1 MLLSWVFR
9 IFWITIDRLHYCRLE
24 DIELTTLLVAIIGI
38 LIGMLF
44 LGFFFHKKQLTEAFE
59 NARLESSRV
68 LEEARREADDMVKG
82 ALREAKED
90 SRKSRQS
97 FEEESRQRRGEIGKL
112 EQKLKSREETLEK
125 KLSQLDRRE
134 QELEGLTKKAQ
145 AEEQNYQKLS
155 VECETTLESSR
166 KTLESIANMS
176 QEEAK
181 RELIKSLE
189 SQAKK
194 DAQELIRQIEAD
206 AKAEADKR
214 AKSVVSLAVQR
225 ISGEYVSDSTITVV
239 ALPSEDLKGRII
251 GREGRNIRAIEQA
264 TGVDLIIDDTPEAVI
279 ISCFNPVR
287 REIAKLTIERLI
299 GDGRI
304 HPARIEETVKRVMSE
319 FDLVIREQGEQASFD
334 TGITDLH
341 PELVMALGKLK
352 YRTAGQQSV
361 LQHSIETAH
370 ICGIIAGEMGLNVKK
385 AKRCG
390 LLHDIGKAVDQETE
404 GHHSDI
410 GADFCQ
416 RYQES
421 SEVVEAIRLHH
432 QEDLNNATPYAVV
445 LYAANSLSANRPG
458 ARKEILETYVK
469 RLADMEK
476 VVRDFGGINE
486 AFVIQAGREV
496 HAIVNPMQ
504 VNDQQVIDLSSSI
517 AHKMRQELTFPG
529 QVRVT
534 VIRESKFV
542 DYAK

>member
-1 MLLSWVFR
+1 M
-9 IFWITIDRLHYCRLE
+9 
-24 DIELTTLLVAIIGI
+24 TTLLVAIIGI

-181 RELIKSLE
+181 RELIKSLD

-370 ICGIIAGEMGLNVKK
+370 IC
-385 AKRCG
+385 
-390 LLHDIGKAVDQETE
+390 
-404 GHHSDI
+404 
-410 GADFCQ
+410 
-416 RYQES
+416 
-421 SEVVEAIRLHH
+421 
-432 QEDLNNATPYAVV
+432 
-445 LYAANSLSANRPG
+445 
-458 ARKEILETYVK
+458 
-469 RLADMEK
+469 
-476 VVRDFGGINE
+476 
-486 AFVIQAGREV
+486 
-496 HAIVNPMQ
+496 
-504 VNDQQVIDLSSSI
+504 
-517 AHKMRQELTFPG
+517 
-529 QVRVT
+529 
-534 VIRESKFV
+534 
-542 DYAK
+542 

>member
-1 MLLSWVFR
+1 
-9 IFWITIDRLHYCRLE
+9 
-24 DIELTTLLVAIIGI
+24 LTTVLVAIIGI
-38 LIGMLF
+38 LIGMLV
-44 LGFFFHKKQLTEAFE
+44 LGVYFHKKQLSQAFE
-59 NARLESSRV
+59 KARLDSQRV
-68 LEEARREADDMVKG
+68 LDDARREADDMVKG

-90 SRKSRQS
+90 SRRSRQS
-97 FEEESRQRRGEIGKL
+97 FEEEARQRRSEISKL
-112 EQKLKSREETLEK
+112 EQKLKSREESLEK

-134 QELEGLTKKAQ
+134 QELESLSKKSQ
-145 AEEQNYQKLS
+145 AEEQHYQKLS
-155 VECETTLESSR
+155 AECEAVLENSR
-166 KTLESIANMS
+166 KTLESIA
-176 QEEAK
+176 
-181 RELIKSLE
+181 
-189 SQAKK
+189 KK
-194 DAQELIRQIEAD
+194 DAQETIRQIEAAAKED
-206 AKAEADKR
+206 ADRRAKA
-214 AKSVVSLAVQR
+214 VVSLAVQR

-304 HPARIEETVKRVMSE
+304 HPARIDETVKRVISE
-319 FDLVIREQGEQASFD
+319 FDLVIREQGEQACFD

-341 PELVMALGKLK
+341 PELIMTLGKLK
-352 YRTAGQQSV
+352 YRTAGQQSI

-410 GADFCQ
+410 GAELCQ

-421 SEVVEAIRLHH
+421 TEVVEAVRMHH

-445 LYAANSLSANRPG
+445 LYAANSLSGNRPG

-469 RLADMEK
+469 RLSDMEK

-504 VNDQQVIDLSSSI
+504 VTDQQVVDLSSAI

-529 QVRVT
+529 QVKVT

>member
-1 MLLSWVFR
+1 
-9 IFWITIDRLHYCRLE
+9 
-24 DIELTTLLVAIIGI
+24 LTTLLVAIIGI
-38 LIGMLF
+38 LIGMLVV
-44 LGFFFHKKQLTEAFE
+44 GVFFHKKQLTEAFE
-59 NARLESSRV
+59 KARLDSQRV
-68 LEEARREADDMVKG
+68 LDDARREADDMVKS
-82 ALREAKED
+82 ALREAKDE

-97 FEEESRQRRGEIGKL
+97 FEEESKQRRGEISKL
-112 EQKLKSREETLEK
+112 EQKLKSREDTLEK
-125 KLSQLDRRE
+125 KLSQLERRE
-134 QELEGLTKKAQ
+134 QELESLSKKAQ
-145 AEEQNYQKLS
+145 SEEQRYQKLS
-155 VECETTLESSR
+155 VECESTLENSR
-166 KTLESIANMS
+166 KTLETIANMS

-194 DAQELIRQIEAD
+194 DAQELIRQIETD
-206 AKAEADKR
+206 AKNEADKR

-304 HPARIEETVKRVMSE
+304 HPARIDETVKRVISE
-319 FDLVIREQGEQASFD
+319 FDLVIREQGEQACFD

-341 PELVMALGKLK
+341 PELIMALGKLK

-404 GHHSDI
+404 GHHSEI
-410 GADFCQ
+410 GSDFCQ

-421 SEVVEAIRLHH
+421 ADVIEAIRMHH
-432 QEDLNNATPYAVV
+432 HEDLNNATPYAVV

-476 VVRDFGGINE
+476 VVRDFGGVNE

-496 HAIVNPMQ
+496 HAIVNPTQ
-504 VNDQQVIDLSSSI
+504 VTDQQVMDLSSNI
-517 AHKMRQELTFPG
+517 AHKMRTELTFPG
-529 QVRVT
+529 QVKVT
-534 VIRESKFV
+534 VIREAKFV

>member
-1 MLLSWVFR
+1 M
-9 IFWITIDRLHYCRLE
+9 
-24 DIELTTLLVAIIGI
+24 TTVLVAIIGI
-38 LIGMLF
+38 LIGMLVI
-44 LGFFFHKKQLTEAFE
+44 GVYFHKKQLAQAFE
-59 NARLESSRV
+59 NARLESQRV
-68 LEEARREADDMVKG
+68 LDEARREADDMVKG
-82 ALREAKED
+82 ALREAKDE
-90 SRKSRQS
+90 SRRSRQS
-97 FEEESRQRRGEIGKL
+97 FEEESRQRRTEITKL
-112 EQKLKSREETLEK
+112 EQKLKSREENLEK

-134 QELEGLTKKAQ
+134 QELESLSKKAQ
-145 AEEQNYQKLS
+145 AEEQHYQKLS
-155 VECETTLESSR
+155 VECESVLENSR

-176 QEEAK
+176 QDEAK

-194 DAQELIRQIEAD
+194 DAQEMIRQIEAA
-206 AKAEADKR
+206 AKDEADKK
-214 AKSVVSLAVQR
+214 AKAVVSLAVQR
-225 ISGEYVSDSTITVV
+225 ISGEYVSDSTVTVV

-304 HPARIEETVKRVMSE
+304 HPARIDETVKRVISE
-319 FDLVIREQGEQASFD
+319 FDAVIREQGEQASFD

-341 PELVMALGKLK
+341 PELIMALGKLK
-352 YRTAGQQSV
+352 YRTAGQQSI

-421 SEVVEAIRLHH
+421 GDVVEAIRLHH
-432 QEDLNNATPYAVV
+432 QEDLSNATPYAVV
-445 LYAANSLSANRPG
+445 LYAANSLSGNRPG

-476 VVRDFGGINE
+476 VVREFGGVNE

-504 VNDQQVIDLSSSI
+504 VTDQQVVDLSSSI

-529 QVRVT
+529 QVKVT

>member
-1 MLLSWVFR
+1 LV
-9 IFWITIDRLHYCRLE
+9 IIATAHENKHELE
-24 DIELTTLLVAIIGI
+24 DIKLTTLLVAIIGI
-38 LIGMLF
+38 LIGMLVV
-44 LGFFFHKKQLTEAFE
+44 GVFFHKKQLTEAFE
-59 NARLESSRV
+59 KARLDSQRV
-68 LEEARREADDMVKG
+68 LDDARREADDMVKS
-82 ALREAKED
+82 ALREAKDE

-97 FEEESRQRRGEIGKL
+97 FEEESKQRRGEISKL
-112 EQKLKSREETLEK
+112 EQKLKSREDTLEK
-125 KLSQLDRRE
+125 KLSQLERRE
-134 QELEGLTKKAQ
+134 QELESLSKKAQ
-145 AEEQNYQKLS
+145 SEEQRYQKLS
-155 VECETTLESSR
+155 VECESTLENSR
-166 KTLESIANMS
+166 KTLETIANMS

-194 DAQELIRQIEAD
+194 DAQELIRQIETD
-206 AKAEADKR
+206 AKNEADKR
-214 AKSVVSLAVQR
+214 AKAVVSLAVQR

-304 HPARIEETVKRVMSE
+304 HPARIDETVKRVISE
-319 FDLVIREQGEQASFD
+319 FDLVIREQGEQACFD

-341 PELVMALGKLK
+341 PELIMALGKLK

-404 GHHSDI
+404 GHHSEI
-410 GADFCQ
+410 GSDFCQ

-421 SEVVEAIRLHH
+421 ADVIEAIRMHH
-432 QEDLNNATPYAVV
+432 HEDLNNATPYAVV

-476 VVRDFGGINE
+476 VVRDFGGVNE

-496 HAIVNPMQ
+496 HAIVNPTQ
-504 VNDQQVIDLSSSI
+504 VTDQQVMDLSSNI
-517 AHKMRQELTFPG
+517 AHKMRTELTFPG
-529 QVRVT
+529 QVKVT
-534 VIRESKFV
+534 VIREAKFV

>member
-1 MLLSWVFR
+1 
-9 IFWITIDRLHYCRLE
+9 
-24 DIELTTLLVAIIGI
+24 LTTLLVALIGI
-38 LIGMLF
+38 LIGMLV
-44 LGFFFHKKQLTEAFE
+44 LGVYFHKKQLTQAFE
-59 NARLESSRV
+59 KARLDSQRV
-68 LEEARREADDMVKG
+68 LDDARREADDMVKG

-90 SRKSRQS
+90 SRRSRQS
-97 FEEESRQRRGEIGKL
+97 FEEEARQRRSEITKL
-112 EQKLKSREETLEK
+112 EQKIKSREESLEK
-125 KLSQLDRRE
+125 KLSLLDRRE
-134 QELEGLTKKAQ
+134 QELEALSKKSQ
-145 AEEQNYQKLS
+145 AEEQHYQKLS
-155 VECETTLESSR
+155 AECEAVLENSR

-194 DAQELIRQIEAD
+194 DAQESIRQIEAAAKED
-206 AKAEADKR
+206 ADRRAKA
-214 AKSVVSLAVQR
+214 VVSLAVQR

-304 HPARIEETVKRVMSE
+304 HPARIDETVKRVISE
-319 FDLVIREQGEQASFD
+319 FDLVIREQGEQACFD

-341 PELVMALGKLK
+341 PELIMALGKLK
-352 YRTAGQQSV
+352 YRTAGQQSI

-410 GADFCQ
+410 GAELCQ

-421 SEVVEAIRLHH
+421 TDVVEAVRMHH

-445 LYAANSLSANRPG
+445 LYAANSLSGNRPG

-469 RLADMEK
+469 RLSDMEK

-496 HAIVNPMQ
+496 HAIVNPIQ
-504 VNDQQVIDLSSSI
+504 VTDQQVVDLSSAI

-529 QVRVT
+529 QVKVT

>member
-1 MLLSWVFR
+1 M
-9 IFWITIDRLHYCRLE
+9 
-24 DIELTTLLVAIIGI
+24 TTLLVAIIGI
-38 LIGMLF
+38 LIGMLVV
-44 LGFFFHKKQLTEAFE
+44 GVFFHKKQLTEAFE
-59 NARLESSRV
+59 KARLDSQRV
-68 LEEARREADDMVKG
+68 LDDARREADDMVKS
-82 ALREAKED
+82 ALREAKDE

-97 FEEESRQRRGEIGKL
+97 FEEESKQRRGEISKL
-112 EQKLKSREETLEK
+112 EQKLKSREDTLEK
-125 KLSQLDRRE
+125 KLSQLERRE
-134 QELEGLTKKAQ
+134 QELESLSKKAQ
-145 AEEQNYQKLS
+145 SEEQRYQKLS
-155 VECETTLESSR
+155 VECESTLENSR
-166 KTLESIANMS
+166 KTLETIANMS

-194 DAQELIRQIEAD
+194 DAQELIRQIETD
-206 AKAEADKR
+206 AKNEADKR

-304 HPARIEETVKRVMSE
+304 HPARIDETVKRVISE
-319 FDLVIREQGEQASFD
+319 FDLVIREQGEQACFD

-341 PELVMALGKLK
+341 PELIMALGKLK

-404 GHHSDI
+404 GHHSEI
-410 GADFCQ
+410 GSDFCQ

-421 SEVVEAIRLHH
+421 ADVIEAIRMHH
-432 QEDLNNATPYAVV
+432 HEDLNNATPYAVV

-476 VVRDFGGINE
+476 VVRDFGGVNE

-496 HAIVNPMQ
+496 HAIVNPTQ
-504 VNDQQVIDLSSSI
+504 VTDQQVMDLSSNI
-517 AHKMRQELTFPG
+517 AHKMRTELTFPG
-529 QVRVT
+529 QVKVT
-534 VIRESKFV
+534 VIREAKFV

>member
-1 MLLSWVFR
+1 MA
-9 IFWITIDRLHYCRLE
+9 TI
-24 DIELTTLLVAIIGI
+24 LVAIIGI
-38 LIGMLF
+38 LMGTLI
-44 LGFFFHKKQLTEAFE
+44 LGVFFHKKQLASVFE
-59 NARLESSRV
+59 SSRLESQRV
-68 LEEARREADDMVKG
+68 LEEARREADEMVKQ

-90 SRKSRQS
+90 SRKARHS
-97 FEEESRQRRGEIGKL
+97 FEEEARQRRGEISKL
-112 EQKLKSREETLEK
+112 EQKLKSREDTLEK
-125 KLSQLDRRE
+125 KLSQLDRQE
-134 QELEGLTKKAQ
+134 QELEGLSKKTQ
-145 AEEQNYQKLS
+145 AEEQRFQRLS
-155 VECETTLESSR
+155 VECETTLEHSR

-194 DAQELIRQIEAD
+194 DAQELIRQIESD

-279 ISCFNPVR
+279 ISCFNPIR
-287 REIAKLTIERLI
+287 REIAKMTIERLI

-304 HPARIEETVKRVMSE
+304 HPARVDETVKRVMSE
-319 FDLVIREQGEQASFD
+319 FDMVIREQGEQACFD

-341 PELVMALGKLK
+341 PELTMALGKLK
-352 YRTAGQQSV
+352 YRTAGQQSI

-390 LLHDIGKAVDQETE
+390 LLHDVGKAVDQEAE
-404 GHHSDI
+404 GHHSEI
-410 GADFCQ
+410 GADLCH

-432 QEDLNNATPYAVV
+432 EEDLNNATPYAVV
-445 LYAANSLSANRPG
+445 LYAANSLSSNRPG
-458 ARKEILETYVK
+458 ARKEVLETYVK
-469 RLADMEK
+469 RLSDMEK
-476 VVRDFGGINE
+476 VVKDFGGISE

-496 HAIVNPMQ
+496 HAIVNPLQ
-504 VNDQQVIDLSSSI
+504 VSDQQVVDLSSSI

-529 QVRVT
+529 QVKVT

>member
-1 MLLSWVFR
+1 M
-9 IFWITIDRLHYCRLE
+9 
-24 DIELTTLLVAIIGI
+24 TTVLVAIIGI
-38 LIGMLF
+38 LIGMLVI
-44 LGFFFHKKQLTEAFE
+44 GVYFHKKQLAQAFE
-59 NARLESSRV
+59 NARLESQRV
-68 LEEARREADDMVKG
+68 LDEARREADDMVKG
-82 ALREAKED
+82 ALREAKDE
-90 SRKSRQS
+90 SRRSRQS
-97 FEEESRQRRGEIGKL
+97 FEEESRQRRTEITKL
-112 EQKLKSREETLEK
+112 EQKLKSREENLEK

-134 QELEGLTKKAQ
+134 QELESLSKKAQ
-145 AEEQNYQKLS
+145 AEEQHYQKLS
-155 VECETTLESSR
+155 VECESVLENSR

-194 DAQELIRQIEAD
+194 DAQEMIRQIEAA
-206 AKAEADKR
+206 AKDEADKK
-214 AKSVVSLAVQR
+214 AKSVVSLVVQR
-225 ISGEYVSDSTITVV
+225 ISGEYVSDSTVTVV

-304 HPARIEETVKRVMSE
+304 HPARIDETVKRVISE
-319 FDLVIREQGEQASFD
+319 FDAVIREQGEQASFD

-341 PELVMALGKLK
+341 PELIMALGKLK

-421 SEVVEAIRLHH
+421 VDVVEAIRLHH
-432 QEDLNNATPYAVV
+432 QEDLSNATPYAVV
-445 LYAANSLSANRPG
+445 LYAANSLSGNRPG

-476 VVRDFGGINE
+476 VVREFGGVNE

-504 VNDQQVIDLSSSI
+504 VTDQQVVDLSSSI

-529 QVRVT
+529 QVKVT

>member
-1 MLLSWVFR
+1 M
-9 IFWITIDRLHYCRLE
+9 
-24 DIELTTLLVAIIGI
+24 TTLLIALIGI
-38 LIGMLF
+38 LIGMLV
-44 LGFFFHKKQLTEAFE
+44 LGVFFHKKQLSNAFE
-59 NARLESSRV
+59 KARKDSERV
-68 LEEARREADDMVKG
+68 LDDARREADRMVKG
-82 ALREAKED
+82 ALSEAKED

-97 FEEESRQRRGEIGKL
+97 FEDDAKQRRVEINKL
-112 EQKLKSREETLEK
+112 EQKIKGREETLEK
-125 KLSQLDRRE
+125 KLSQLDKRE
-134 QELEGLTKKAQ
+134 QELESLSKKAQ
-145 AEEQNYQKLS
+145 SEEQRFQKLS

-176 QEEAK
+176 QEQAK

-189 SQAKK
+189 SQARK
-194 DAQELIRQIEAD
+194 DAQELIRQIESD

-304 HPARIEETVKRVMSE
+304 HPARIDETVKRVISE

-390 LLHDIGKAVDQETE
+390 LLHDIGKSVDQETE

-421 SEVVEAIRLHH
+421 VDVVEAIRMHH
-432 QEDLNNATPYAVV
+432 QENLNNATPYAVV

-476 VVRDFGGINE
+476 VVKDFPGITD

-504 VNDQQVIDLSSSI
+504 VTDQQVIDLSSSI
-517 AHKMRQELTFPG
+517 AHKMRHELTFPG
-529 QVRVT
+529 QVKGT

>member
-1 MLLSWVFR
+1 L
-9 IFWITIDRLHYCRLE
+9 
-24 DIELTTLLVAIIGI
+24 IELLIAIIGI
-38 LIGMLF
+38 LTGMLV
-44 LGFFFHKKQLTEAFE
+44 LGVFFHKKQLTHAFE
-59 NARLESSRV
+59 KARIESQRV
-68 LEEARREADDMVKG
+68 LDDARREADEMIKG
-82 ALREAKED
+82 SLREAKEE

-97 FEEESRQRRGEIGKL
+97 FEDEAKNRRAEVTKL
-112 EQKLKSREETLEK
+112 EQKLKGREETIEK
-125 KLSQLDRRE
+125 KLTILDRRE
-134 QELEGLTKKAQ
+134 QELETLSKKAQ
-145 AEEQNYQKLS
+145 TEEANYQKLS
-155 VECETTLESSR
+155 VECEASLLSSR

-189 SQAKK
+189 VQAKK
-194 DAQELIRQIEAD
+194 DAQTFILRIETE

-214 AKSVVSLAVQR
+214 AKAVVSLAVQR

-239 ALPSEDLKGRII
+239 TLPSEDLKGRII

-304 HPARIEETVKRVMSE
+304 HPARIDETVKRVISE

-361 LQHSIETAH
+361 MQHSIETAH

-404 GHHSDI
+404 GHHADI
-410 GADFCQ
+410 GADFCL

-421 SEVVEAIRLHH
+421 ADVVEAIRMHH
-432 QEDLNNATPYAVV
+432 REDLNNVTPYAVV

-476 VVRDFGGINE
+476 VVREFAGVDE

-496 HAIVNPMQ
+496 HAIVNPQQ
-504 VNDQQVIDLSSSI
+504 VSDQQVMDLSSSI

>member
-1 MLLSWVFR
+1 MISVLVAAIGVL
-9 IFWITIDRLHYCRLE
+9 IG
-24 DIELTTLLVAIIGI
+24 LLVLGI
-38 LIGMLF
+38 F
-44 LGFFFHKKQLTEAFE
+44 LHKKQLAAAFE
-59 NARLESSRV
+59 SARIDSQRT
-68 LEEARREADDMVKG
+68 LEEARREADDLVKSSI
-82 ALREAKED
+82 RESKED
-90 SRKSRQS
+90 SRKARQA
-97 FEEESRQRRGEIGKL
+97 FEDESKQRRAEITKL

-125 KLSQLDRRE
+125 KIGILDSRE
-134 QELEGLTKKAQ
+134 QELENLTKRLQ
-145 AEEQNYQKLS
+145 QEEQNYQKLNLECQTT
-155 VECETTLESSR
+155 VERSR

-189 SQAKK
+189 VQARK
-194 DAQELIRQIEAD
+194 DAQELIRQIETD
-206 AKAEADKR
+206 AKSEADKR

-304 HPARIEETVKRVMSE
+304 HPARIDETVKRVQSE

-341 PELVMALGKLK
+341 PEIVMLLGKLK
-352 YRTAGQQSV
+352 YRTAGQQTV
-361 LQHSIETAH
+361 LQHSLETAH

-390 LLHDIGKAVDQETE
+390 LLHDVGKAVDQEAE
-404 GHHSDI
+404 GHHADL
-410 GADFCQ
+410 GAEVCAKYNENAD
-416 RYQES
+416 
-421 SEVVEAIRLHH
+421 VVEAIRCHH
-432 QEDLNNATPYAVV
+432 QEDLSNATPYAVV

-458 ARKEILETYVK
+458 ARKEVLETYVK
-469 RLADMEK
+469 RLGDMESVIK
-476 VVRDFGGINE
+476 SFDGISD

-496 HAIVNPMQ
+496 HAIVNPMT
-504 VNDQQVIDLSSSI
+504 VNDMQVVDLASNI
-517 AHKMRQELTFPG
+517 AFKLRQELTFPG
-529 QVRVT
+529 QVKVT

>member
-1 MLLSWVFR
+1 MEAPFICGPEDFALTMLLIAF
-9 IFWITIDRLHYCRLE
+9 
-24 DIELTTLLVAIIGI
+24 IGI
-38 LIGMLF
+38 LIGL
-44 LGFFFHKKQLTEAFE
+44 LVVGVFFHKNQLAQAFE
-59 NARLESSRV
+59 RARLESQRV
-68 LEEARREADDMVKG
+68 LDDARREADDMIKG
-82 ALREAKED
+82 SLREAKEE
-90 SRKSRQS
+90 SRKSRQT
-97 FEEESRQRRGEIGKL
+97 FEDEAKTRRAEVTKL
-112 EQKLKSREETLEK
+112 EQKLKAREETIEK
-125 KLSQLDRRE
+125 KLAILEKRE
-134 QELEGLTKKAQ
+134 QDVEGLSKKAQ
-145 AEEQNYQKLS
+145 SEEANYQKLS
-155 VECETTLESSR
+155 VECEASLISIR
-166 KTLESIANMS
+166 KTLEGIAHMS
-176 QEEAK
+176 HAEAK

-189 SQAKK
+189 TQAKA
-194 DAQELIRQIEAD
+194 DAQTFIMRIEAE

-214 AKSVVSLAVQR
+214 AKAVVSLAVQR

-239 ALPSEDLKGRII
+239 TLPSEDLKGRII

-304 HPARIEETVKRVMSE
+304 HPARIDETVKRVISE

-334 TGITDLH
+334 TGIVDLH

-370 ICGIIAGEMGLNVKK
+370 ICGIIAGEIGLNVKK

-390 LLHDIGKAVDQETE
+390 LLHDIGKAIDQETE
-404 GHHSDI
+404 GHHAEI
-410 GADFCQ
+410 GADFCL

-421 SEVVEAIRLHH
+421 ADLVEAIRNHH
-432 QEDLNNATPYAVV
+432 REDLNNVTPYAVV
-445 LYAANSLSANRPG
+445 LYAANSLSSNRPG
-458 ARKEILETYVK
+458 ARKEILETYVT
-469 RLADMEK
+469 RLGDMEK
-476 VVRDFGGINE
+476 VARSFTGVTE

-496 HAIVNPMQ
+496 HAIVNPAD
-504 VNDQQVIDLSSSI
+504 VSDQDVMKLSSSI

>member
-1 MLLSWVFR
+1 
-9 IFWITIDRLHYCRLE
+9 
-24 DIELTTLLVAIIGI
+24 
-38 LIGMLF
+38 
-44 LGFFFHKKQLTEAFE
+44 
-59 NARLESSRV
+59 
-68 LEEARREADDMVKG
+68 
-82 ALREAKED
+82 
-90 SRKSRQS
+90 
-97 FEEESRQRRGEIGKL
+97 
-112 EQKLKSREETLEK
+112 
-125 KLSQLDRRE
+125 
-134 QELEGLTKKAQ
+134 
-145 AEEQNYQKLS
+145 
-155 VECETTLESSR
+155 
-166 KTLESIANMS
+166 
-176 QEEAK
+176 
-181 RELIKSLE
+181 
-189 SQAKK
+189 
-194 DAQELIRQIEAD
+194 
-206 AKAEADKR
+206 
-214 AKSVVSLAVQR
+214 VSLAVQR

>member
-1 MLLSWVFR
+1 LTMLL
-9 IFWITIDRLHYCRLE
+9 IAL
-24 DIELTTLLVAIIGI
+24 IGI
-38 LIGMLF
+38 LIGL
-44 LGFFFHKKQLTEAFE
+44 LVVGVFFHKNQLAQAFE
-59 NARLESSRV
+59 RARLESQRV
-68 LEEARREADDMVKG
+68 LDDARREADDMIKG
-82 ALREAKED
+82 SLREAKEE
-90 SRKSRQS
+90 SRKSRQT
-97 FEEESRQRRGEIGKL
+97 FEDEARTRRAEVTKL
-112 EQKLKSREETLEK
+112 EQKLKAREETIEK
-125 KLSQLDRRE
+125 KLSILEKRE
-134 QELEGLTKKAQ
+134 QEVESLSKKAQ
-145 AEEQNYQKLS
+145 TEEANYQKLS
-155 VECETTLESSR
+155 VECETSLVSVR
-166 KTLESIANMS
+166 KTLEGIANMS
-176 QEEAK
+176 HAEAK

-189 SQAKK
+189 TQAKA
-194 DAQELIRQIEAD
+194 DAQTFIMRIEAE

-214 AKSVVSLAVQR
+214 AKAVVSLAVQR

-239 ALPSEDLKGRII
+239 TLPSEDLKGRII

-264 TGVDLIIDDTPEAVI
+264 TGVDLIVDDTPEAVI

-304 HPARIEETVKRVMSE
+304 HPARIDETVKRVISE

-334 TGITDLH
+334 TGIVDLH

-370 ICGIIAGEMGLNVKK
+370 ICGIIAGEIGLNVKK

-390 LLHDIGKAVDQETE
+390 LLHDIGKAIDQETE
-404 GHHSDI
+404 GHHSEI
-410 GADFCQ
+410 GADFCL

-421 SEVVEAIRLHH
+421 ADLVEAIRNHH
-432 QEDLNNATPYAVV
+432 REDLNNVTPYAVV
-445 LYAANSLSANRPG
+445 LYAANSLSSNRPG
-458 ARKEILETYVK
+458 ARKEILETYVT
-469 RLADMEK
+469 RLGDMEK
-476 VVRDFGGINE
+476 VARSFTGVNE

-496 HAIVNPMQ
+496 HAIVNPAD
-504 VNDQQVIDLSSSI
+504 VSDQDVMNLSSSI

-529 QVRVT
+529 QVKVT